1 MYQTHRYTHMHVN
14 KINILEGD
22 HLHVSQCSANL
33 GTWIKSA
40 EPLEEWTE
48 NINSTE
54 STSTLYADFSMCEAP
69 QISYTYMHNSNN
81 ESHKNILRSSI
92 YFFQVL
98 MTHI

>member
-1 MYQTHRYTHMHVN
+1 M
-14 KINILEGD
+14 
-22 HLHVSQCSANL
+22 SQCSEKL

-48 NINSTE
+48 HQLHGVTLF
-54 STSTLYADFSMCEAP
+54 TLYADFGMCEAP